1 MKSTTVHHIVL
12 LLGAFIV
19 YSCTSLFSKSA
30 SMHPFL
36 SVPYV
41 LNFGGMLCCMG
52 VYAIL
57 WQKVLGFMALNK
69 AFLFKSMTIVM
80 ILGFCY
86 FLFGETITMNNI
98 IGTAFIISGLV
109 VLAWKK

>member
-1 MKSTTVHHIVL
+1 MKHLSFNQVAL
-12 LLGAFIV
+12 LLVTFVV

-36 SVPYV
+36 SVPYL

-98 IGTAFIISGLV
+98 IGTAFIIAGLV